1 MYRIKNELKCLYY
14 CFRSYPETRIISDL
28 IGDVEKPIYHFHVRK
43 TAGTSLNFAFLSN
56 GGNSQDLFQ
65 KLLKKWN
72 KRIVEQDKIF
82 VGWNTCLLNKGQFHF
97 AFSHT
102 PHHQIKIPKHV
113 YTFTC
118 LRDPVERILSH
129 YNMLLLYRKT
139 GVFHSGMRQEIK
151 WLGKDFGEFLTNVPK
166 NHLLNQ
172 LYMFS
177 KKFDLA
183 ESIDVLEGL
192 NKVIFTEDLERGIK
206 ELENDTGWTLP
217 LYHIQKNTEKALIG
231 AQELI
236 RLRDVL
242 KPEYD
247 LIDRLKGS

>member
-14 CFRSYPETRIISDL
+14 CFRSYPETRIIRDL

-102 PHHQIKIPKHV
+102 PHHQIKIPKHA

-118 LRDPVERILSH
+118 LRDPVERIIICC
-129 YNMLLLYRKT
+129 YCT
-139 GVFHSGMRQEIK
+139 GK
-151 WLGKDFGEFLTNVPK
+151 
-166 NHLLNQ
+166 
-172 LYMFS
+172 
-177 KKFDLA
+177 
-183 ESIDVLEGL
+183 LEYF
-192 NKVIFTEDLERGIK
+192 ILE
-206 ELENDTGWTLP
+206 
-217 LYHIQKNTEKALIG
+217 
-231 AQELI
+231 
-236 RLRDVL
+236 
-242 KPEYD
+242 
-247 LIDRLKGS
+247 